1 MARQCEQAGR
11 MEKTKVKSVYRCL
24 ICAEVEDGSKHGRD
38 LPPLPTSIGQ
48 DMGEQV
54 SEAPTIK
61 D

>member
-1 MARQCEQAGR
+1 MAHQCEQPGR
-11 MEKTKVKSVYRCL
+11 KEENKVKSLYRCL

-38 LPPLPTSIGQ
+38 LPPLAAPIGQ
-48 DMGEQV
+48 DTGEQV